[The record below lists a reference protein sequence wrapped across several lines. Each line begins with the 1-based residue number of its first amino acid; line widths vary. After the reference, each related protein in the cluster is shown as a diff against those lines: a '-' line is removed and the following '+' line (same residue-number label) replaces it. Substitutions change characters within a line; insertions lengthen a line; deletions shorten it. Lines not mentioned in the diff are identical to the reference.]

1 MKRLFLIPARGGSK
15 GIPGKNIKLLN
26 GKPLINYSIELA
38 REFADDS
45 DICLSTDDTKIVE
58 CASQSGLK
66 VPFLRP
72 VTLSSDEAPMDGVIL
87 HAISYYADAANLPDQ
102 VILLQPTSPFRQMF
116 HVKEALQ
123 EFTENIDMVVSV
135 SNSKSNPYYNIFEE
149 DQQGMLHI
157 SKGDGGISTR
167 QKAPPVFIFNGAIYV
182 INVPSFLKCKSL
194 SKLKRIKKYLM
205 EEKYSLD
212 IDDDHDWNRAE
223 SLFRSNAQ

>member
-72 VTLSSDEAPMDGVIL
+72 ITLSSDEAPMDGVIL

-157 SKGDGGISTR
+157 SKGDGGIFTR
-167 QKAPPVFIFNGAIYV
+167 QQAPPVFIFNGAIYV
-182 INVPSFLKCKSL
+182 INVPSFLLCKSL

>member
-212 IDDDHDWNRAE
+212 IDDDNDWNRAE
-223 SLFRSNAQ
+223 SLFRNNAQ

>member
-135 SNSKSNPYYNIFEE
+135 SSSKSNPYYNIFEE

-212 IDDDHDWNRAE
+212 IDDDNDWNRAE